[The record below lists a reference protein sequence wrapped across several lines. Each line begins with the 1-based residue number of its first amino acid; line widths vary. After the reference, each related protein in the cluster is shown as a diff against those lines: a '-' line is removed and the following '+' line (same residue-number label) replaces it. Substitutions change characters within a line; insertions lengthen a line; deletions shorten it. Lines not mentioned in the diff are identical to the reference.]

1 MFPAKLSFVL
11 ANALAGLLWF
21 QPAQLQEHSEIDSG
35 TPSLDAA
42 RSLDEKI
49 IAIREADM
57 SRTRPPGAADS
68 VDVTDTEMESF
79 VIYAMADEIPARVD
93 SIDVA
98 IESGMIS
105 AATELTF
112 DSEESTGNVII
123 DMLMESTHSLFVKGM
138 LEGSG
143 GRGKFQLS
151 QVRVDGFPVPLIIVE
166 LLVDR
171 FVTPRY
177 PQVDLDEPFD
187 IPWGIEAIILSDGL
201 ATITY

>member
-11 ANALAGLLWF
+11 APALAWLLSF
-21 QPAQLQEHSEIDSG
+21 EAAKLQDPSEIDSG
-35 TPSLDAA
+35 TLSLEAA
-42 RSLDEKI
+42 QSLEEKI
-49 IAIREADM
+49 IVIREADM
-57 SRTRPPGAADS
+57 SRSRPPSAADT
-68 VDVTDTEMESF
+68 VEVTETEMESF
-79 VIYAMADEIPARVD
+79 VVYAMADEIPARVD
-93 SIDVA
+93 SIDVE

-112 DSEESTGNVII
+112 DSEESTGNVVI
-123 DMLMESTHSLFVKGM
+123 DMLIESTHSLFVKGM

-201 ATITY
+201 VTITY